1 MVFGDEEFGGLEA
14 GEFVVELS
22 DVGEF
27 GDGELA
33 GGVIDAGEAK
43 GFCILVNGG
52 EVVRAMLVEEVGVID
67 GASGEDAG
75 DLAFDEFAGFG
86 VGGLLGD
93 GDAES
98 GFEKSGE
105 VGLGGVPWDAAHGG
119 EVAFGEG
126 HVEDRGGGFGVLEE
140 HFIEVA
146 QAVEEDHVRWECAS
160 DGLVLCHH
168 GCDFAAAHV
177 WGQV

>member
-14 GEFVVELS
+14 GDFVVELG
-22 DVGEF
+22 DVGEL
-27 GDGELA
+27 GEGEFA
-33 GGVIDAGEAK
+33 SGVIDAGDAV
-43 GFCILVNGG
+43 GFGVLIDGG
-52 EVVRAMLVEEVGVID
+52 EVVGALLVEEVGVID

-93 GDAES
+93 GDAEA
-98 GFEKSGE
+98 GLEEACE
-105 VGLGGVPWDAAHGG
+105 VGLGGVPGDAAHGG

-126 HVEDRGGGFGVLEE
+126 DVEDGSGGFGVLEE